1 MMRTK
6 VILKSVGI
14 LVLVGLLVKVFGFV
28 REILIAYY
36 YGTSQLVD
44 DFNIFML
51 YPNFML
57 NTFAPAVGIALISKI
72 ISEKND
78 IHKTIYFKVTNE
90 LILLVLF
97 VLVSSFIYSL
107 IIYFYIGDKYELY
120 EYILVCITPI
130 LYFIQVIMVYYNQAL
145 GNFKIGAISSLF
157 QVIITSLVILLSK
170 LHKDISILL
179 ISIVT
184 GLLIQIFIL
193 TVYYFRD
200 KTKIKPYY
208 SLEKNGGNNAILA
221 IVTSVFGIGLME
233 ILISITKFTSSFFTI
248 NGLTSA
254 INYSYKLMNLPISII
269 MLSLISVLFPEFSK
283 LEKQGNREEVYN
295 YSKIIINYII
305 IIMTPISGYLFI
317 STNYLIK
324 FLFYRGSFDNQSLL
338 LTASFFKYIVFL
350 IPLLSLIT
358 LLFRVQYVYQQY
370 KQLMINGIASLLLL
384 IFLQFYSA
392 IRENLYVFYISLLVC
407 LLFILLFQ
415 INSLKYKFG
424 NFLNIK
430 CLIATAITC
439 LFVDKLIKHLHFYEN
454 IFLLLIGFVIY
465 ILIYL
470 AFLIILHEKSTRH
483 LICVFRKRFK
493 K

>member
-6 VILKSVGI
+6 DILKSVGI

-51 YPNFML
+51 YPNFIL
-57 NTFAPAVGIALISKI
+57 NTFAPAIGISLISKI
-72 ISEKND
+72 IAEKND
-78 IHKTIYFKVTNE
+78 INKTIYFKVTNK

-97 VLVSSFIYSL
+97 VLVSSLIYSL
-107 IIYFYIGDKYELY
+107 IIFFYIGDKYEPY
-120 EYILVCITPI
+120 EYILVCIIPI

-157 QVIITSLVILLSK
+157 QVIIASLVILLSK
-170 LHKDISILL
+170 INKDISILL
-179 ISIVT
+179 MSIVI

-208 SLEKNGGNNAILA
+208 SLEKNQGNNATLA
-221 IVTSVFGIGLME
+221 IITSVFGIGLME
-233 ILISITKFTSSFFTI
+233 ILISITKFTSSFFSI
-248 NGLTSA
+248 KGLTSA

-283 LEKQGNREEVYN
+283 LEKQGNRKEVYN

-305 IIMTPISGYLFI
+305 IIMTPISGFLFI
-317 STNYLIK
+317 SNNYLIK

-338 LTASFFKYIVFL
+338 LTSSFFKYIVFL

-370 KQLMINGIASLLLL
+370 KQLMYNGIASLLVL
-384 IFLQFYSA
+384 ICLQFYSA
-392 IRENLYVFYISLLVC
+392 IRGNLYVFNISLLVC
-407 LLFILLFQ
+407 LFLILLFQ
-415 INSLKYKFG
+415 INNLKYKFSC
-424 NFLNIK
+424 FLNIK
-430 CLIATAITC
+430 CLIATAIAC

-465 ILIYL
+465 IFIYL
-470 AFLIILHEKSTRH
+470 AFLIIFHEKSTRH
-483 LICVFRKRFK
+483 LICVLGRRFEK
-493 K
+493 